1 MNKINSSIMIVDDE
15 PQNLKVLENM
25 LVSEW
30 GNVVAFPRGEMAL
43 RAARKDPPDLV
54 LLDIRMPGMN
64 GYEVCEEF
72 KADKRLKNIPIIFL
86 SALNETADKIK
97 AFETGA
103 VDYITKPL
111 SEVEVLARVGT
122 HMAKRRYELYLE
134 ELVMKRTNEIQ
145 QYAEEQKLLLDNIEI
160 QVWYLTDPHTYGT
173 VNQAHAE
180 FNNLEKADMEYRSIK
195 SVLPENVAQVYKLG
209 NKDVFETGR
218 QITLEQTVEIDG
230 KERILT
236 MQKTPYL
243 TSDGEVEFVVCSAE
257 DVTQERNMEKQM
269 RQTQKLESIG
279 SLATGVSHDFN
290 NLLSVIKGSAQM
302 LEEDLKGDSQYEA
315 KIDRIVKATDRASD
329 VIDQLL
335 LFSRKKEVEMEPL
348 ELNDNIERL
357 LKMLQR
363 LLGENVVVEKD
374 FADDLPQINADR
386 GNLDQVVMNL
396 VVNAR
401 DAMPD
406 GGVIKIKTETKM
418 LSYDELEDKDEKY
431 VRMIVED
438 NGTGI
443 EQKDLE
449 HIFDP
454 FFTTKEE
461 GKGTG
466 MGLSVVYGIVKK
478 HDGDINVESQPG
490 QGTKFIIDLP
500 AHEETQVVDDTFHLE
515 DDIQFDGKKR
525 HILLI
530 EDDQEVLDSLKEV
543 LQAHN
548 YRVDTTHKGSSGL
561 KKFRL
566 HTQKY
571 DLVISDVILPDVHAL
586 GLVDYFKSLR
596 NDVNILLISGYTD
609 AQLHRDEIVDRKIPF
624 IRKPLDVKDVL
635 QKIEDICK

>member
-72 KADKRLKNIPIIFL
+72 KSSKRLKNIPIIFL
-86 SALNETADKIK
+86 SALSETTDKIK
-97 AFETGA
+97 AFEAGA

-134 ELVMKRTNEIQ
+134 ELVMKRTTEIQ

-180 FNNLEKADMEYRSIK
+180 FNNLEKSDMEYRSVK

-218 QITLEQTVEIDG
+218 QITLEQTVEIDSD
-230 KERILT
+230 ERILT

-243 TSDGEVEFVVCSAE
+243 TSDGDVEFVVCSAE
-257 DVTQERNMEKQM
+257 DVTQERNMEKQV

-302 LEEDLKGDSQYEA
+302 LQEDLKGKSQYEA

-363 LLGENVVVEKD
+363 LLGENIVVEKD
-374 FADDLPQINADR
+374 FDDDLPQINADR

-418 LSYDELEDKDEKY
+418 LTYDDLEDKDEKY
-431 VRMIVED
+431 IRLIVED

-478 HDGDINVESQPG
+478 HDGDINVESHAG

-500 AHEETQVVDDTFHLE
+500 AHEETQYTDKTIKITG
-515 DDIQFDGKKR
+515 DIKFDGRGR

-543 LQAHN
+543 LQTHN

-566 HTQKY
+566 HTNKY

-609 AQLHRDEIVDRKIPF
+609 AQLHRNEIIDRDIPF

-635 QKIEDICK
+635 QKIEDIC